1 LVSFKNH
8 KMNREE
14 EVRKI
19 ATFVREWA
27 IMKAKVEGR
36 SVTEVIREMKEEMEQ
51 RKQDRLMKQEKT
63 EN

>member
-1 LVSFKNH
+1 
-8 KMNREE
+8 MNREE